1 MPKVSYKSLKFYWR
15 KHVSQSKR
23 KVVMKYLVKYKVLLM
38 IIAFGLWI
46 LAAVMSSKAHAG
58 EDVIGNIS
66 KHQLLDNYPTFS
78 TNYDDYTLSD
88 DEVDAVKQ
96 LPDSV
101 SIKVFFGTWC
111 HDSEREL
118 PRLLK
123 AYKKSDV
130 EIEMISLDM
139 NKSEPEGRAVQNKI
153 KYTPTFIVYNNNIE
167 VGRIVEQPEVSLA
180 EDIFAFYKE
189 SKKQKAP

>member
-1 MPKVSYKSLKFYWR
+1 M
-15 KHVSQSKR
+15 SQSKR

-66 KHQLLDNYPTFS
+66 KHQLLDHYPTFS